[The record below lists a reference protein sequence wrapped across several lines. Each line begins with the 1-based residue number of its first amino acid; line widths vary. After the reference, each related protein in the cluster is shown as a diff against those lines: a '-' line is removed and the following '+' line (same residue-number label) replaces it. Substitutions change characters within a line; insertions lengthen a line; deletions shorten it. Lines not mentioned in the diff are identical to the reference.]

1 MISSGSDIKWQWYQ
15 MAVSKHQ
22 NVVDFKWYH
31 GIDDKCAVI
40 VISKWYYDID
50 DEFQE
55 KP

>member
-1 MISSGSDIKWQWYQ
+1 

-55 KP
+55 KPWYL